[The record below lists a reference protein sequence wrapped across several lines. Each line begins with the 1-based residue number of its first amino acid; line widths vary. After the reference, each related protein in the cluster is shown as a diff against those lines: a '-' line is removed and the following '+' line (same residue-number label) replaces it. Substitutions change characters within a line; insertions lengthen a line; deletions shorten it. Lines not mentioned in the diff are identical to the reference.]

1 MSDVKLS
8 KVIRKGDT
16 QIYVCYTHT
25 NTEIDALLWKEDKL
39 GNWPAVIRGTARLIQ
54 IGDHTQKRI

>member
-1 MSDVKLS
+1 M
-8 KVIRKGDT
+8 
-16 QIYVCYTHT
+16 YVCYTHT